1 MSEPWERQ
9 DKETESSY
17 IAFVKY
23 RDMKEPRSLDSLVQ
37 SDTEGVPTIAQVKR
51 LSVKFGWVKRCL
63 HWDRHIQL
71 HRDLVAAAEAA
82 KWERRRLLACERNW
96 DLATKLDDKIEKMLA
111 FPLATEKVGKDGK
124 KYIMPAKWNLA
135 TVTLMI
141 KTLQDLRASSLT
153 AMTKPM
159 AEYNELELRAIRDAS
174 PAGPGNASTST
185 SGVKD

>member
-9 DKETESSY
+9 EREGEPAYNS
-17 IAFVKY
+17 FVKY
-23 RDMKEPRSLDSLVQ
+23 RDMNIERSL
-37 SDTEGVPTIAQVKR
+37 EGLARTYPNDVPKVGALKLLCR
-51 LSVKFGWVKRCL
+51 RHAWVSRCL
-63 HWDRHIQL
+63 QWDRHIQL